1 MHTRTLNA
9 RQPYGCPRPYTQ
21 FCIPNQNPDT
31 DSALTLILHLQ
42 ADETG
47 VDNDDD
53 DDDGGEDD
61 VVWMTD
67 TSQAAVAARAAAQLT
82 GATAEMVTQARLS
95 GH

>member
-1 MHTRTLNA
+1 MAT
-9 RQPYGCPRPYTQ
+9 PRSP
-21 FCIPNQNPDT
+21 
-31 DSALTLILHLQ
+31 Q

-53 DDDGGEDD
+53 DDDGGEED

-82 GATAEMVTQARLS
+82 GATAEMVTQARAL
-95 GH
+95 GDCCCF